1 MPYLSAIYLYPIKA
15 LDPVSVREAK
25 ILESGALDFDR
36 EFAMLDAGGKFI
48 NGKRNP
54 KIHRLRAHTYPETGL
69 VAFQSPDTDEMPV
82 FHLEEQKG
90 EAEAWLSKFFEQPVT
105 LQQNAAGGFPDDR
118 KANGP
123 TLIGRETL
131 KEVASWY
138 EGLTEES
145 TRLRFRANLEL
156 GGALPFWE
164 DRLFADPGYVVRFT
178 IGDVR
183 VDGIQPCARCIVPT
197 RDPFTGEAT
206 PDFQRRFSEHRE
218 KTLPPFAPKSRFD
231 HYYRLA
237 LNTKIG
243 KQEAGK
249 LLKVGMRVKLLDIVP
264 LDQAEEGKA
273 E

>member
-197 RDPFTGEAT
+197 RDPFTGK
-206 PDFQRRFSEHRE
+206 PRRTSRDASAS
-218 KTLPPFAPKSRFD
+218 TARRPCPRSLPSRASTTTIAS
-231 HYYRLA
+231 RSIRRSASRKPGSSLRWA
-237 LNTKIG
+237 C
-243 KQEAGK
+243 A
-249 LLKVGMRVKLLDIVP
+249 
-264 LDQAEEGKA
+264 
-273 E
+273 